1 MLRVLLLLTLALG
14 LIARAPSAE
23 GARTKPAAAAML
35 RAIVNNRFD
44 IELRR
49 TPVANHCRRRR

>member
-1 MLRVLLLLTLALG
+1 MAAWLG
-14 LIARAPSAE
+14 LRSGSTPRKNDSSAHVL
-23 GARTKPAAAAML
+23 TKPAAAAML

-44 IELRR
+44 NELRR